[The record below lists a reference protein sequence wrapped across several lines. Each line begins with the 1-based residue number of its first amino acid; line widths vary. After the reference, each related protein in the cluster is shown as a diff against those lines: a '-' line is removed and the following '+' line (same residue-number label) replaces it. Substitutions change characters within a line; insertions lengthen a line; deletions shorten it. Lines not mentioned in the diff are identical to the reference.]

1 MAAQGNPD
9 KAPRTR
15 HMTWMEMCL
24 EDVGAHF
31 GFTALIPKG
40 VVRSLKLGNVWV
52 IVQLIYR
59 PTRTNNQLY
68 KNQTLPNLRLITT
81 SARPRRRLGLPSPR
95 SVVADGVGLRAR
107 PRLPRPLGHRFL
119 AGNVGLARLLH

>member
-31 GFTALIPKG
+31 GFTALIPRGSKKSQ
-40 VVRSLKLGNVWV
+40 VRQCLGFCTADSYTNKNKKSA
-52 IVQLIYR
+52 VQKPKHYL
-59 PTRTNNQLY
+59 T
-68 KNQTLPNLRLITT
+68 
-81 SARPRRRLGLPSPR
+81 
-95 SVVADGVGLRAR
+95 
-107 PRLPRPLGHRFL
+107 
-119 AGNVGLARLLH
+119 